1 MTVQS
6 NKVALVTGGGGGIGR
21 ASALALAQAGARV
34 VIGDL
39 DLAAAEATAEL
50 IVAAG
55 GEAHALRCDV
65 TSPEDAEA
73 LVQATLQRF
82 GTLDWA
88 VNNAGIEAT
97 QEATARLPV
106 ATWERTIAVNLSG
119 VFYCMRAEIA
129 AMRGREG
136 VIVNL
141 ASVLGTVGFAGA
153 AAYVAAKH
161 GVIGLTKA
169 AALEYATRGIR
180 VNAVCPG
187 FIETPML
194 ARTGVTTD
202 PERRIAIESL
212 HPMARLGRPDE
223 IAGAVVYLCSDAAS
237 FITGHAL
244 VVDGGYTAR

>member
-1 MTVQS
+1 MTVQPS
-6 NKVALVTGGGGGIGR
+6 KVALVTGGGGGIGR
-21 ASALALAQAGARV
+21 ATALALALAGARV

-65 TSPEDAEA
+65 TSPDDAEA
-73 LVQATLQRF
+73 LVQETLRRF
-82 GTLDWA
+82 GALDWA

-119 VFYCMRAEIA
+119 VFYCMRAEIV
-129 AMRGREG
+129 AMRGRKG

-202 PERRIAIESL
+202 PERRIAIEGL

>member
-65 TSPEDAEA
+65 TSPDETEA
-73 LVQATLQRF
+73 LVQETLRRF

-119 VFYCMRAEIA
+119 VFYCMRAEIV
-129 AMRGREG
+129 AMRGRGG

-161 GVIGLTKA
+161 GVIGLTKT

-202 PERRIAIESL
+202 PERRTAIEGL